1 MARSYHWRASGLRE
15 RQGAWGGLL
24 REGETTMLLLTREDI
39 RRALP
44 MAGAMEAVASAFAQ
58 LADGQAQVPL
68 RSRVEAPA
76 HEGVGLFMPADLAG
90 SDALRLQTLTLFPH
104 QPDGS

>member
-1 MARSYHWRASGLRE
+1 
-15 RQGAWGGLL
+15 
-24 REGETTMLLLTREDI
+24 MLLLTREDI

-44 MAGAMEAVASAFAQ
+44 MAGAIEAVASAFAQ

-76 HEGVGLFMPADLAG
+76 HEGVGLFMPAYLAG
-90 SDALRLQTLTLFPH
+90 SDALGLKALTLFPH
-104 QPDGS
+104 NPERYSLPAIAALVVLFDATHGQPLA